1 MAQALFTVEYSA
13 DRSRIKN
20 LFRVILVIPH
30 MIIVQAW
37 QQLVQVVT
45 LFQWFIILFT
55 GQRNQ
60 AIWKLQN
67 DWLAYASR
75 VWSYYSVMYDKWPN
89 IGAEPNGE
97 PTSYSFEY
105 SEQANRLTNFFRILW
120 LIPSFIIGLFVI
132 VGAAVCTVLAWFAI
146 VITGRHPRGLFDFVM
161 KSHQFVIRV
170 QSCALLMT
178 DTRPKFGA

>member
-1 MAQALFTVEYSA
+1 MSQALFNVEYNA
-13 DRSRIKN
+13 ERSRLTN

-30 MIIVQAW
+30 LILVEAW
-37 QQLVQVVT
+37 QYLIQLVT
-45 LFQWFIILFT
+45 LFQWFFILAT
-55 GQRNQ
+55 GKRNE

-75 VWSYYSVMYDKWPN
+75 VWGYYSLMFDKWPN

-105 SEQANRLTNFFRILW
+105 SETANRLTNFFRILW
-120 LIPSFIIGLFVI
+120 LIPSIIIGFFVLT
-132 VGAAVCTVLAWFAI
+132 AAVVCTVLAWFAI

>member
-1 MAQALFTVEYSA
+1 MTQALFTVEYTEQ
-13 DRSRIKN
+13 RSRVSN
-20 LFRVILVIPH
+20 LFRVILAIPH
-30 MIIVQAW
+30 MILVQAW
-37 QQLVQVVT
+37 QYLIQVLT
-45 LFQWFIILFT
+45 IFQWFIILFT
-55 GQRNQ
+55 GKRNQ

-75 VWSYYSVMYDKWPN
+75 VWSYYSVMFDKWPN
-89 IGAEPNGE
+89 IGPTPNGE

-105 SEQANRLTNFFRILW
+105 TEQANRLTNFFRFIW
-120 LIPSFIIGLFVI
+120 LIPSLIVGIFVLI
-132 VGAAVCTVLAWFAI
+132 GAAVYTVLAWFAI

>member
-30 MIIVQAW
+30 MILVQAW
-37 QQLVQVVT
+37 QYLVQVVT
-45 LFQWFIILFT
+45 LFQWLIILFT
-55 GQRNQ
+55 GKRNQ

-105 SEQANRLTNFFRILW
+105 SAQANRLTNFFRILW
-120 LIPSFIIGLFVI
+120 LIPSIIIGLFVL

-161 KSHQFVIRV
+161 KSHQFVIRL

>member
-1 MAQALFTVEYSA
+1 MAQAVFTVEYTA
-13 DRSRIKN
+13 DRSRSKN
-20 LFRVILVIPH
+20 LFRVILAIPH

-75 VWSYYSVMYDKWPN
+75 
-89 IGAEPNGE
+89 
-97 PTSYSFEY
+97 
-105 SEQANRLTNFFRILW
+105 
-120 LIPSFIIGLFVI
+120 
-132 VGAAVCTVLAWFAI
+132 
-146 VITGRHPRGLFDFVM
+146 
-161 KSHQFVIRV
+161 
-170 QSCALLMT
+170 
-178 DTRPKFGA
+178 